1 MPVVVLA
8 VVPSVTVEVGE
19 PETGTPAE
27 GETPA
32 DETPA
37 DETPAAEPTVAEME
51 AFQVVISNMREQLLI
66 LLNQVLAMI
75 QALLLTY

>member
-1 MPVVVLA
+1 MPVVVLT
-8 VVPSVTVEVGE
+8 VVPSVTVEIGE
-19 PETGTPAE
+19 IPAD
-27 GETPA
+27 ETPT

-37 DETPAAEPTVAEME
+37 DETPAAAEPTVAEIE
-51 AFQVVISNMREQLLI
+51 AFQTVLSDIKEQLVI